1 MTLQQLEYILAVNQ
15 FRHFAKAAEYCRVTQ
30 PTLSAMIQ
38 KLEEELDT
46 RIFDRSQQPV
56 CPTPVGIHIIEQ
68 AQNIL
73 VQANR
78 IKNIIEEE
86 KHSLT
91 GTFKLGILPTV
102 APYLLPRFFPQ
113 LMKKYPDL
121 DIRVVEMK
129 TNDIKKALQTGEI
142 DAYTWFDFP
151 KEVGERLVKECLENY
166 AAAYGETVL
175 YSSKRNEY
183 LITRMERIL
192 DRTVQTL
199 QYQLQQG
206 AFTPENFEMSFEMA
220 SDLDA
225 VNITLSEEEKMR
237 LIGRIDRI
245 DTCERQDKL
254 YVKVIDYKSGN
265 RRFDLAALYYGLQLQ
280 LVVYMNAAVEMQQK
294 AHRDKKV
301 IPAAMLYYHV
311 SDPMTDTDKGQPD
324 PQEIQDAILEELKMT
339 GIVSDEEE
347 IIQLLDKDF
356 TDKSKVLPVAKKKD
370 GSFTQASSVLS
381 QEDFHVVSDYVN
393 HKIRELGSEIL
404 SGDIA
409 LNPYKQTKG
418 NACTYCSYRS
428 ICGFDRKLGA
438 DLVRELQDMNQEEAL
453 DEMKKELE
461 EEPWQ

>member
-1 MTLQQLEYILAVNQ
+1 M
-15 FRHFAKAAEYCRVTQ
+15 
-30 PTLSAMIQ
+30 
-38 KLEEELDT
+38 
-46 RIFDRSQQPV
+46 
-56 CPTPVGIHIIEQ
+56 
-68 AQNIL
+68 
-73 VQANR
+73 
-78 IKNIIEEE
+78 
-86 KHSLT
+86 
-91 GTFKLGILPTV
+91 
-102 APYLLPRFFPQ
+102 
-113 LMKKYPDL
+113 
-121 DIRVVEMK
+121 
-129 TNDIKKALQTGEI
+129 
-142 DAYTWFDFP
+142 
-151 KEVGERLVKECLENY
+151 
-166 AAAYGETVL
+166 L

-324 PQEIQDAILEELKMT
+324 PT
-339 GIVSDEEE
+339 GDSGCYSGRV
-347 IIQLLDKDF
+347 
-356 TDKSKVLPVAKKKD
+356 
-370 GSFTQASSVLS
+370 
-381 QEDFHVVSDYVN
+381 ED
-393 HKIRELGSEIL
+393 
-404 SGDIA
+404 
-409 LNPYKQTKG
+409 
-418 NACTYCSYRS
+418 
-428 ICGFDRKLGA
+428 DRHG
-438 DLVRELQDMNQEEAL
+438 Q
-453 DEMKKELE
+453 
-461 EEPWQ
+461 